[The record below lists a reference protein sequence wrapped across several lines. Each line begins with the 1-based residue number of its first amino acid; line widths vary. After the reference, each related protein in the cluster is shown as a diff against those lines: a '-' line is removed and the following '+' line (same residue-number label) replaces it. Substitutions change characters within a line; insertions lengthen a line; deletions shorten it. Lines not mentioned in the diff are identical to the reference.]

1 MQNSSHDSA
10 LLGSN
15 VPYVDYDNNDPLA
28 DTEEGNFPL
37 FSNSSDRDRLLN
49 QGFTSTYD
57 PEPEDEYEEDEA
69 PPSLMIELNHLNQ
82 SRPSQV
88 HRRKGLSRVYKSVP
102 TSELRERALY
112 RWHNIDNLDVF
123 FERVYS
129 YYTGKGIYCILLSRV
144 LNLLTFAFI
153 IGFTLFIMDCV
164 DYSKIQPHGRLSD
177 VVVPQC
183 ITRLSGISAL
193 FTVIFFIFWIWQF
206 LRLIFDIRGLL
217 DMNHFYTYLLE
228 VPDVD
233 MQTIEWREVVKRIID
248 LNDQNPSV
256 LANQQSRMNVHS
268 IANRIMRKENYMIA
282 LFNKEILDLTI
293 PFPFLRHRKI
303 LTKTL
308 EWNLSFCIVS
318 YVFDEQGQVRKRFLR
333 DVQRGYLV
341 QGLKRRLYFMGII
354 NIIFAPFIIIYL
366 ILFFF
371 FRYFEEY
378 YKNPSSLG
386 SRQYTPFA
394 RWKFREFNELPH
406 LFQKRLTNSYDNAM
420 KYINQFPKEKTALI
434 SRFVAFIAGSFAAVL
449 AVITIFDQEVLLGF
463 EISPDKTVF
472 FYIGIF
478 GTILAISRGMI
489 PNENHIFEPQNM
501 LQEVVED
508 THYLPLEWQGKLH
521 TDEVRKQ
528 FCELFDYKVSI
539 FLQEILSVIF
549 TPFILWASL
558 PPCMDF
564 FREFTVHVDGVG
576 YVCSFAVF
584 NFKRNGNIK
593 YGAPA
598 ETENEYFASKEGK
611 MEKSFL
617 NFKANNPEWQP
628 NDPSASI
635 FLSRLNEFSTNTNI
649 RHPAQHFEYP
659 ESSMAMG
666 SSNILR
672 NRHGY
677 ENSRRGS
684 YFKNNISNVRR
695 PVAIPKVYVADDDG
709 GQISGSEGT
718 AESALLSSGSSL
730 HGNHERSGTGI
741 IALLN
746 QIYENNGLLS

>member
-1 MQNSSHDSA
+1 MQSSSQDSA

-15 VPYVDYDNNDPLA
+15 VPYIAYNDNDPLE
-28 DTEEGNFPL
+28 DNESSFPL
-37 FSNSSDRDRLLN
+37 YSNSSDRDRLLN

-57 PEPEDEYEEDEA
+57 PEPEDDYEEDEA

-82 SRPSQV
+82 PRPNQV
-88 HRRKGLSRVYKSVP
+88 PRRKGLSRVYKSIP

-144 LNLLTFAFI
+144 LNLLSFAFI
-153 IGFTLFIMDCV
+153 IGFTLFIVDCV
-164 DYSKIQPHGRLSD
+164 DYSKIQPDGHLSD
-177 VVVPQC
+177 IVIPQC
-183 ITRLSGISAL
+183 ITRLSGVSAL
-193 FTVIFFIFWIWQF
+193 FTIIFFVFWIWQF
-206 LRLIFDIRGLL
+206 LRLIFDIRGLF
-217 DMNHFYTYLLE
+217 DMYHFYTYLLE
-228 VPDVD
+228 IPDVD
-233 MQTIEWREVVKRIID
+233 MQTIEWREVVNRIID
-248 LNDQNPSV
+248 LNEHNPSV

-333 DVQRGYLV
+333 DVQRGHLV
-341 QGLKRRLYFMGII
+341 QGLKRRFYFMGII

-449 AVITIFDQEVLLGF
+449 AVITIVDQEVLLGF
-463 EISPDKTVF
+463 QISPDKTVF
-472 FYIGIF
+472 FYIGVF

-489 PNENHIFEPQNM
+489 PSENHVFEPQNM

-539 FLQEILSVIF
+539 FLQETLSVIF
-549 TPFILWASL
+549 TPFILWISL
-558 PPCMDF
+558 PSCSEKIVDF

-635 FLSRLNEFSTNTNI
+635 FLSRFNEFSNNA
-649 RHPAQHFEYP
+649 RHVSISESP
-659 ESSMAMG
+659 EFAMG

-677 ENSRRGS
+677 DNLRRGS
-684 YFKNNISNVRR
+684 TFKSPNVRR
-695 PVAIPKVYVADDDG
+695 PVAIPKVYVADEDS

-730 HGNHERSGTGI
+730 HGHHHGRSGAGI

-746 QIYENNGLLS
+746 QIYENNGLLG